1 MTDKCLYIR
10 VLYILFIRKHFRENI
25 RQLEDVLK
33 HRIYHRQELLDSCLK
48 TLFSVSNSLK
58 EYGLMKNLRVSTIVT
73 DHIEKL
79 ENFKKELAH
88 YKSGFELDLRF
99 MIQVDENVAT
109 TSLSV
114 LQNFLKTVRNNIGSF
129 INFDERGMTVL
140 RNNNVNSCKIE
151 KN

>member
-1 MTDKCLYIR
+1 MD
-10 VLYILFIRKHFRENI
+10 
-25 RQLEDVLK
+25 LK
-33 HRIYHRQELLDSCLK
+33 ISKIITH
-48 TLFSVSNSLK
+48 
-58 EYGLMKNLRVSTIVT
+58 
-73 DHIEKL
+73 HIETL

-99 MIQVDENVAT
+99 MIQVDDNVAT

-129 INFDERGMTVL
+129 INFDERVMTVL
-140 RNNNVNSCKIE
+140 RNNNNVNSCKIE

>member
-79 ENFKKELAH
+79 ENLKKELAH

-129 INFDERGMTVL
+129 INFDERVMTVL
-140 RNNNVNSCKIE
+140 RTNNANSCKIE

>member
-73 DHIEKL
+73 DHIETL

-129 INFDERGMTVL
+129 INFDERVMTVL

>member
-25 RQLEDVLK
+25 KQLEDVLK

-48 TLFSVSNSLK
+48 TLFSVSNNLK
-58 EYGLMKNLRVSTIVT
+58 EYGLMNIKISKIITH
-73 DHIEKL
+73 HIETL

-99 MIQVDENVAT
+99 MIQVDDNVVT

-129 INFDERGMTVL
+129 INFDERVMTVL

>member
-58 EYGLMKNLRVSTIVT
+58 EY
-73 DHIEKL
+73 
-79 ENFKKELAH
+79 
-88 YKSGFELDLRF
+88 
-99 MIQVDENVAT
+99 
-109 TSLSV
+109 SLSV

-129 INFDERGMTVL
+129 INFDERVMTVL

>member
-25 RQLEDVLK
+25 KQLEDVLK

-48 TLFSVSNSLK
+48 TLFSVSNNLK
-58 EYGLMKNLRVSTIVT
+58 EYGLMNLTISKIIT
-73 DHIEKL
+73 NHIETL

-99 MIQVDENVAT
+99 ID
-109 TSLSV
+109 
-114 LQNFLKTVRNNIGSF
+114 
-129 INFDERGMTVL
+129 RG
-140 RNNNVNSCKIE
+140 
-151 KN
+151 